1 VTIVQPFRI
10 AYAVAAVVAV
20 LGGAPT
26 PSYAETGTVRLKV
39 GKAAFIVGV
48 GRGSGTLEFRGKT
61 YGLRVRGL
69 SIGAVGLAR
78 ADLVGT
84 ASNMQNAADIAGT
97 YSALSVGVAAAA
109 GPKSAYLQNSKGVI
123 LNLRG
128 IQAGVDVSFAAA
140 GVNVS
145 LQ

>member
-1 VTIVQPFRI
+1 M
-10 AYAVAAVVAV
+10 AYAVAAVVAI
-20 LGGAPT
+20 LSGAPT

-39 GKAAFIVGV
+39 GKAAFVVGI
-48 GRGSGTLEFRGKT
+48 GRGSGTLEFRGKI

-69 SIGAVGLAR
+69 SVGAVGFAR
-78 ADLVGT
+78 AELVGT
-84 ASNMQNAADIAGT
+84 ASNLQSAADIAGT

-109 GPKSAYLQNSKGVI
+109 GPKSAYLQNAKGVI

-128 IQAGVDVSFAAA
+128 VQAGVDVSFAIA